1 MADQYVRMPNGEYV
15 AFPEGTSPAE
25 LQRGIRGYLEGV
37 NAQRGT
43 GERIARGVGMVG
55 QGFNEGLAQTVGAL
69 PDLVASG
76 MRAVGIPTSAPG
88 QYTNWARQGINALVG
103 EPQTPETT
111 TERALQGAGRGIADA
126 ASIAIPATAVAQ
138 GARAGTLAQGVGQA
152 LAAAP
157 GSQIAAGAVGGA
169 VGDATDSPLLGT
181 AAAIATPV
189 LGALAR
195 RAITPLPISAE
206 RQALAANMA
215 QEGIPLSAAQTSG
228 NSVLRYAEGAM
239 GDLPTTSGRQAAIN
253 DRSQRAFNRAALSR
267 AGIQGDSAMPDVLA
281 ANRARLGQ
289 EFERLSAATTVQFDA
304 PFVRAINDAQRR
316 YGNKL
321 PTNQRPIFQSL
332 VDDIF
337 RDPNTRQ
344 PRGTMPGAEYQQ
356 ARSDIDR
363 LVQANSG
370 PNGDAGLAG
379 ALRKLRNALD
389 DVTGRSVPPDLRRDW
404 HQTRRQWANQR
415 TLEGSIASGERV
427 AEGNLSPLAMR
438 NAVNRRDPNAYALGR
453 GDLAGLARG
462 GQAFMRAPPQSGTA
476 PRAIAMNALSGG
488 ALIGAAGAGMDPSTM
503 LAAATVPR
511 AVQEIYNAPWIQRYL
526 QNQVMNNPQGP
537 VQNFVANAIPGGGGQ
552 NLLASIAAQQGLA
565 NTRAAITGR

>member
-15 AFPEGTSPAE
+15 AFPEGTQPAE

-88 QYTNWARQGINALVG
+88 QYTNWARQGINAIVG
-103 EPQTPETT
+103 EPQVPETT

-169 VGDATDSPLLGT
+169 VGDATDNPLLGT
-181 AAAIATPV
+181 AAAIATPA

-195 RAITPLPISAE
+195 RAITPLPISPD
-206 RQALAANMA
+206 RQALAGAM
-215 QEGIPLSAAQTSG
+215 QREGIPLSPAQTSG
-228 NSVLRYAEGAM
+228 NSALRYMEGAM
-239 GDLPTTSGRQAAIN
+239 ENLPTTAGRQAGIN
-253 DRSQRAFNRAALSR
+253 DRTQRAFNQAVLSR
-267 AGIQGDSAMPDVLA
+267 AGIQGDSAMPAVLEG
-281 ANRARLGQ
+281 NRQRLGQ

-304 PFVRAINDAQRR
+304 PFSRQIGAAVRQ

-321 PTNQRPIFQSL
+321 PSQQRPMFESF
-332 VDDIF
+332 VRDILL
-337 RDPNTRQ
+337 DPTTGQVRT
-344 PRGTMPGAEYQQ
+344 TMPGAQYQQ
-356 ARSDIDR
+356 ARSDLDR
-363 LVQANSG
+363 LAQSYRANDPALSE
-370 PNGDAGLAG
+370 
-379 ALRKLRNALD
+379 ALRQVRNALD
-389 DVTGRSVPPDLRRDW
+389 GVAGRSIPADMRDAW
-404 HQTRRQWANQR
+404 HTARRQWGNQR
-415 TLEGSIASGERV
+415 TIERAITAGENV
-427 AEGNLSPLAMR
+427 AEGNISPLSLR
-438 NAVNRRDPNAYALGR
+438 GAVNRRDPNSYALGR
-453 GDLAGLARG
+453 GDLAELARG
-462 GQAFMRAPPQSGTA
+462 GQAFMRPAPQSGTA
-476 PRAIAMNALSGG
+476 PRAMMMGALTGG
-488 ALIGAAGAGMDPSTM
+488 AVAGIDPATLVAGAA
-503 LAAATVPR
+503 VPR
-511 AVQEIYNAPWIQRYL
+511 AVQELYNAPLVQRYL
-526 QNQVMNNPQGP
+526 QNQ
-537 VQNFVANAIPGGGGQ
+537 ALPGGGGGAQ